1 MAGRTYTLD
10 FSGKSGVPSQLG
22 VDINFVSKIFRE
34 QIKDLQDG
42 ALLGSVILSDVFR
55 KRGVFQVTAL
65 TKEAANL
72 LSNFKLKAEKWGKTI
87 EIPLR
92 EKPQRLK
99 PPVLDRPGS
108 QFRR

>member
-1 MAGRTYTLD
+1 MRVWTVHLISAAASTVCVNLAMAGRTYTLD

-65 TKEAANL
+65 TKEAATAL
-72 LSNFKLKAEKWGKTI
+72 EALCCRW
-87 EIPLR
+87 
-92 EKPQRLK
+92 
-99 PPVLDRPGS
+99 
-108 QFRR
+108 RRGQ